1 VKKVYMAED
10 PIEAQMV
17 VDLLQA
23 EGIAAMI
30 QGEHIFA
37 VRGALPISY
46 PTVWVLD
53 EADYDRARALAL
65 EYDRRRYTEGES
77 EAPRPE
83 PWTCPQCGERIEGQ
97 FGLCWQCGAERPLE
111 ESPSE

>member
-1 VKKVYMAED
+1 MAED
-10 PIEAQMV
+10 PIAAQMV
-17 VDLLQA
+17 VDMLQA

-37 VRGALPISY
+37 VRGALPVSY

-53 EADYDRARALAL
+53 DDDYDRARALAL
-65 EYDRRRYTEGES
+65 AYDQNA
-77 EAPRPE
+77 APASKDGAAE

-97 FGLCWQCGAERPLE
+97 FGLCWRCGAERPFE
-111 ESPSE
+111 DDTQ

>member
-1 VKKVYMAED
+1 VKKVYMAEN
-10 PIEAQMV
+10 PIEANMV

-23 EGIAAMI
+23 EGIAAVV

-53 EADYDRARALAL
+53 EGDYDRARELAL
-65 EYDRRRYTEGES
+65 EYDRSQYATEGKE
-77 EAPRPE
+77 PRPE
-83 PWTCPQCGERIEGQ
+83 PWVCPQCGERIEGQ

-111 ESPSE
+111 DGAAE

>member
-1 VKKVYMAED
+1 MAQN

-23 EGIAAMI
+23 EGIEAMT

-37 VRGALPISY
+37 VRGALPVSY

-53 EADYDRARALAL
+53 EADYGRARELAL
-65 EYDRRRYTEGES
+65 EFDRGQYRAESS

-83 PWTCPQCGERIEGQ
+83 PWTCSQCGERIEGQ
-97 FGLCWQCGAERPLE
+97 FGLCWQCGADR
-111 ESPSE
+111 PSE

>member
-1 VKKVYMAED
+1 MAEN
-10 PIEAQMV
+10 PIAAQMV
-17 VDLLQA
+17 VDLLETQ
-23 EGIAAMI
+23 GIAAKV

-53 EADYDRARALAL
+53 EDDYDRARELVLAY
-65 EYDRRRYTEGES
+65 EQNAAPGS
-77 EAPRPE
+77 EDLAAE

-97 FGLCWQCGAERPLE
+97 FGLCWQCGAERPFKDDA
-111 ESPSE
+111 SG

>member
-1 VKKVYMAED
+1 MAEN
-10 PIEAQMV
+10 PIAAQMV

-23 EGIAAMI
+23 AGIAAKV

-53 EADYDRARALAL
+53 EDDYERARELVLA
-65 EYDRRRYTEGES
+65 YDQNATPGS
-77 EAPRPE
+77 EPIAAE

-97 FGLCWQCGAERPLE
+97 FGLCWQCGAERPFVDGA
-111 ESPSE
+111 PG

>member
-1 VKKVYMAED
+1 LAEN
-10 PIEAQMV
+10 PIEAHMV

-23 EGIAAMI
+23 DGIAAVV

-37 VRGALPISY
+37 VRGALPVSY

-53 EADYDRARALAL
+53 EDDHDRAREIVLAY
-65 EYDRRRYTEGES
+65 EQDAASDGEPL
-77 EAPRPE
+77 APE
-83 PWTCPQCGERIEGQ
+83 PWTCPQCGEQIEGQ

-111 ESPSE
+111 NKPSE

>member
-1 VKKVYMAED
+1 MAEN

-23 EGIAAMI
+23 EGIAARI

-37 VRGALPISY
+37 VRGALPIAY

-53 EADYDRARALAL
+53 EANYDRARGLAL
-65 EYDRRRYTEGES
+65 EYDRGRYAGEGSDE
-77 EAPRPE
+77 PRPA

-97 FGLCWQCGAERPLE
+97 FGLCWQCGADRPDE
-111 ESPSE
+111 E

>member
-1 VKKVYMAED
+1 
-10 PIEAQMV
+10 MV

-23 EGIAAMI
+23 EGIAAVV

-37 VRGALPISY
+37 VRGALPVSY

-53 EADYDRARALAL
+53 EADFGRARALVL
-65 EYDRRRYTEGES
+65 EYEQSVTPDGEDL
-77 EAPRPE
+77 AAE

-97 FGLCWQCGAERPLE
+97 FGLCWQCGAERQFE
-111 ESPSE
+111 NAQE